1 MIEISLYI
9 KKKIVDLK
17 SSFTINREKQQTISV
32 NRPETF
38 KELEQIIKTKFNLSG
53 KDFIIKGVDSE
64 EEDHNVRDEETYKD
78 EEIKNCLKF
87 NVFIEEE
94 MNSENNHSKKF
105 DDFDID
111 KILDITNELTIEEDE
126 FKKLLDSQVDEVINK
141 EKFEIKEDKN
151 EKNYKS
157 MNNNLFN
164 HFWDG
169 LQKEIDT
176 ETEKQKKTFL
186 DSIKEEFFPFDKIFD
201 DKVNSMNKN
210 LEKIILQANEAKA
223 EAKKINN
230 YIPLIPL
237 IKPEEKKES
246 ELSEEKVN
254 EIYKDL
260 DERLYISATA
270 GENKMKEII
279 RKFGGNMEKINFY
292 AENFSNDL
300 DDEDIM
306 KEYVPKKSEVVQN
319 ELPNKIEE
327 ELGDDKVSEI
337 YKKLE
342 EKYNI
347 NKIIDE
353 DKMKKTIKEL
363 RGDMEKIKE
372 YVESKIDDDKKD
384 KNIIKEDE
392 PEKKDNEEID
402 LPIEENGELS
412 EEKVNEIYQ
421 KFEDAFYVSS
431 TIGVERM
438 KEAIRELK
446 GDLDKIQEFVEKN

>member
-164 HFWDG
+164 NFWDG

-223 EAKKINN
+223 EAKKIN
-230 YIPLIPL
+230 LL
-237 IKPEEKKES
+237 
-246 ELSEEKVN
+246 
-254 EIYKDL
+254 
-260 DERLYISATA
+260 
-270 GENKMKEII
+270 
-279 RKFGGNMEKINFY
+279 KI
-292 AENFSNDL
+292 L
-300 DDEDIM
+300 
-306 KEYVPKKSEVVQN
+306 Q
-319 ELPNKIEE
+319 LQ
-327 ELGDDKVSEI
+327 
-337 YKKLE
+337 KL
-342 EKYNI
+342 
-347 NKIIDE
+347 
-353 DKMKKTIKEL
+353 L
-363 RGDMEKIKE
+363 
-372 YVESKIDDDKKD
+372 
-384 KNIIKEDE
+384 
-392 PEKKDNEEID
+392 
-402 LPIEENGELS
+402 
-412 EEKVNEIYQ
+412 
-421 KFEDAFYVSS
+421 
-431 TIGVERM
+431 
-438 KEAIRELK
+438 
-446 GDLDKIQEFVEKN
+446 